1 MSAEDTVN
9 LGQAIFTQIENDEYL
24 IALYEKLLMNHGLK
38 LLGEPVDDMGEAQIK
53 DVLRFADLLSK
64 STHETRRE
72 YHQVWAQEIAIL
84 CHELYQ
90 EHAFC
95 TPYLTSIFQSVGN
108 YQALSA
114 LDNQELPDIFEQAFN
129 AFQAEYLKVPGEDD
143 LHFFAPQKR
152 AFDAFDKSGFSFSA
166 PTSLGKSFLMRTF
179 IKDRIRNGH
188 KENFAIL
195 VPTKALINELRSRFI
210 NDLER
215 ELERRNYR
223 VVSSAGDIVLEGEH
237 NFIFVLTPERLLY
250 LLINKPGIRLD
261 YLFIDEAHKLSGKNK
276 RAPFYYQVT
285 TMLLQRRQR
294 PTFIFASPSIPN
306 PQAFLNL
313 LNDEVENTDYLVTRF
328 SPVTQFK
335 YLVPMNEQRVLS
347 FNPHSQETNH
357 LVSLPNH
364 VHALRDFLLLLRQQS
379 AGRKPCQTLVYHG
392 GKDKAIENAQEYAKP
407 LPKLTDNELAS
418 LADDIRREVH
428 SSYFLAD
435 LVEKGIA
442 YHVGYLPAS
451 VRLRVEELFREGKIH
466 TIFCTST
473 LLEGVNLPADNLIVV
488 SNRNGTNNLTGIDF
502 NNLIGRVGRIEF
514 NLYGNVFF
522 VTGNG
527 YSTQNTVQKLLTTE
541 VPPQKLAID
550 DYAEGLPHKVKQK
563 IVAALKEGK
572 MPPPE
577 TLATDELGQMART
590 FSIVLLR
597 DLTANR
603 TSLVTKAFENVLDED
618 CKKLIVQKF
627 TTDFPVR
634 QDDDIN
640 VSVDQQQSLETQ
652 VKVGLAFPKIDPQI
666 GRAPYDHILR
676 FLEQLWKT
684 FKWETYEPKT
694 IGNKNKLSWYA
705 VILSQWIEGNG
716 LKTILERA
724 VDYRHTHPMNFMVN
738 HKPTKY
744 DHSPLHQNIVCND
757 TLEAI
762 ENVIL
767 FSFANYFL
775 RVSNAIKKH
784 EGKETIENDW
794 YEYVEYGTTNP
805 DTIILQRM
813 GYTRESATWIRR
825 NVPNCAYRDQQTGAY
840 HLNPVLLECQNIN
853 VRRESQE
860 IQFNIP
866 SSFDSDF
873 SF

>member
-1 MSAEDTVN
+1 MSIEDTVN
-9 LGQAIFTQIENDEYL
+9 LGQAIFANIENDEYL
-24 IALYEKLLMNHGLK
+24 IALYEKLLMNHGLQ

-84 CHELYQ
+84 CHELYK
-90 EHAFC
+90 EHSFC
-95 TPYLTSIFQSVGN
+95 TPYLASIFQSVGN
-108 YQALSA
+108 YQALST
-114 LDNQELPDIFEQAFN
+114 LDNQELPDVFEQAFS
-129 AFQAEYLKVPGEDD
+129 AFQAEYLKVPGEDN
-143 LHFFAPQKR
+143 LHFFTPQKR
-152 AFDAFDKSGFSFSA
+152 AFDAFDKAGFSFSA

-179 IKDRIRNGH
+179 IKDRVRNGH

-210 NDLER
+210 NDLEG
-215 ELERRNYR
+215 ELERKNYR

-276 RAPFYYQVT
+276 RAPFYFQVT
-285 TMLLQRRQR
+285 TMLLQRHQR
-294 PTFIFASPSIPN
+294 PAFIFASPNIPN

-313 LNDEVENTDYLVTRF
+313 LNDEVENTDSLVTRF

-335 YLVPMNEQRVLS
+335 YFVPMDERRILS

-357 LVSLPNH
+357 VVSLPER
-364 VHALRDFLLLLRQQS
+364 VHSLGDFLLFLSQQS
-379 AGRKPCQTLVYHG
+379 VDTKPGQTLVYHG
-392 GKDKAIENAQEYAKP
+392 GKNKAIDNAQAYAKL
-407 LPKLTDNELAS
+407 LPKLSDKELTS

-428 SSYFLAD
+428 GTYFLAD
-435 LVEKGIA
+435 LVEKGVA

-488 SNRNGTNNLTGIDF
+488 SNRNGSHNLTEIDF

-527 YSTQNTVQKLLTTE
+527 YSTQNTVKQLLTAQ

-550 DYAEGLPHKVKQK
+550 DYAEGLPFKVKQK
-563 IVAALKEGK
+563 TVEALKEGR
-572 MPPPE
+572 MPTPKE
-577 TLATDELGQMART
+577 LAKDELGQMART

-597 DLTANR
+597 DLTTNR
-603 TSLVTKAFENVLDED
+603 TSLVTKAFEDVIDED

-627 TTDFPVR
+627 TKDFQIH

-640 VSVDQQQSLETQ
+640 VSVDQHQSLETQ
-652 VKVGLAFPKIDPQI
+652 VKMGLPYPKIDPHT
-666 GRAPYDHILR
+666 GRATYDDILR
-676 FLEQLWKT
+676 FLEKLWKV
-684 FKWETYEPKT
+684 FKWETYEPGT
-694 IGNKNKLSWYA
+694 IGNKSKLSWYA

-716 LKTILERA
+716 LKMILERA
-724 VDYRHTHPMNFMVN
+724 VKFRHEHPMNFWVN
-738 HKPTKY
+738 YQSTKY

-775 RVSNAIKKH
+775 RVSNAIKQH

-794 YEYVEYGTTNP
+794 YEFVEYGTTNAE
-805 DTIILQRM
+805 TITLQRM
-813 GYTRESATWIRR
+813 GYTRESATWIRN
-825 NVPNCAYRDQQTGAY
+825 NVTDYAYRNTQTGAY
-840 HLNPVLLECQNIN
+840 HLNPTLLEAENIN
-853 VRRESQE
+853 VRRESRE

-866 SSFDSDF
+866 SSFDPKF
-873 SF
+873 WV